1 MRTKLTLAA
10 GVLALLMPATALTYF
25 TPDQFDS
32 LANQNFQQ
40 PPPTA
45 REASSVVQSR
55 ERTIAAQREAEQ
67 AALHGAAPDDPY
79 VEPDQPN
86 TTCLDDECQYELRQ
100 ARLRSAAGNQ
110 GAPIIIIGG
119 QGGGSTVYDGNG
131 NVLHSGAPLITASGP
146 ETTVALFAFAFSLL
160 GTMAYMWRRARMT
173 VPVTI

>member
-10 GVLALLMPATALTYF
+10 GVLALLMPATALAYF

-45 REASSVVQSR
+45 REASSVVQQR
-55 ERTIAAQREAEQ
+55 ERTIGAQREAEQ

-79 VEPDQPN
+79 VAPEQPN

-100 ARLRSAAGNQ
+100 ARLRAASGNQ
-110 GAPIIIIGG
+110 GGPTIIIGG
-119 QGGGSTVYDGNG
+119 QGGAMVYDGNG

-146 ETTVALFAFAFSLL
+146 ETTVALFAFAFSLF
-160 GTMAYMWRRARMT
+160 GTMFYMWRRARLT